1 MNGELMPEDREFI
14 ARAKAALDR
23 AVDEMDHGTSLR
35 LQRARLSA
43 LEGPRRRP
51 WILWAGATTASV
63 AMLALVLW
71 LRQPAPAPHASVPL
85 EDFELVTSVEDVE
98 LAEDLDFY
106 HWLADDDAAG

>member
-14 ARAKAALDR
+14 ARAKAMLDR
-23 AVDEMDHGTSLR
+23 SVNEIDHSAELR

-43 LEGPRRRP
+43 LDSPRRRT
-51 WILWAGATTASV
+51 WLLWASATTVSV
-63 AMLALVLW
+63 VALAILIW
-71 LRQPAPAPHASVPL
+71 LRQPAPAPTASVPL

>member
-1 MNGELMPEDREFI
+1 MNGEFLPEDREFI
-14 ARAKAALDR
+14 AQAKSVLDR
-23 AVDEMDHGTSLR
+23 SVNEFDHGTSLR

-43 LEGPRRRP
+43 LDSPRGRP
-51 WILWAGATTASV
+51 WLLWAGATTASV
-63 AMLALVLW
+63 AALVLVTW

-98 LAEDLDFY
+98 LAEDFDFY